1 MHVSIDYIMHL
12 SMELPYN
19 LKYAFIIYFYY
30 ILTLNQVWA
39 VFLTQF
45 KRYIRFDSGS
55 RHKS

>member
-19 LKYAFIIYFYY
+19 LKHAFIIYFYY

-39 VFLTQF
+39 VF
-45 KRYIRFDSGS
+45 FDPVQALYTL
-55 RHKS
+55 